1 MAALV
6 LQGTWS
12 LRPRQAFHGT
22 VPPCS
27 LVGCR
32 CLHPLVFDSCPPR
45 ETGWDQMSWREGV
58 AWAPFLLTLALPQ
71 AAVSPAVSI
80 KSPFFEIKTNV
91 PAIAALPGV
100 SSVSCLH

>member
-58 AWAPFLLTLALPQ
+58 AWAPFLLTLALPKLLSAQ
-71 AAVSPAVSI
+71 LSASNL
-80 KSPFFEIKTNV
+80 PFLKLKPTYQQ
-91 PAIAALPGV
+91 
-100 SSVSCLH
+100 